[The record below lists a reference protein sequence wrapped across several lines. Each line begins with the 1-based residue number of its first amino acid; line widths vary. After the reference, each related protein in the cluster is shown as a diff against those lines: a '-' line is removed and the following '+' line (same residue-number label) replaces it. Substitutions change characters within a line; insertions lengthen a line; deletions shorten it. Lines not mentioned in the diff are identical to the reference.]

1 MRKNFIHEVRSV
13 AHLAG
18 LQRLYLSNNK
28 VSSLENLSNMPVL
41 SEITLENNPVE
52 LQTGV
57 VMTLRARF
65 PSLQYFN
72 LQKVS
77 TLLLSGK
84 KDTASTLPQSASGAH
99 GTPNQQQ
106 YCHKQRTLVS
116 SSGQIPS

>member
-41 SEITLENNPVE
+41 SEITLENNPIE

-57 VMTLRARF
+57 VKTLRARF
-65 PSLQYFN
+65 PSLQYYN

-84 KDTASTLPQSASGAH
+84 KDTTTQLQSASGGSH
-99 GTPNQQQ
+99 GTPNQQ
-106 YCHKQRTLVS
+106 YCHK
-116 SSGQIPS
+116 